1 MATADVVIGTQHGDD
16 CTCRK
21 LDPFEVSITPVIVNC
36 HCPGQ
41 DERPCTDDVTG
52 RITITWPRP
61 HAGLYATPGAP
72 LVCSGIRVCD
82 AETGEE
88 FVDGVRLTL
97 DLGTPTNWTPAQPIF
112 AEVTRVVADDRL
124 AQSHAF
130 PCDVVTGETADDAR
144 CSDCEITLG
153 QYEAWRTDGGI
164 SCRTFRYEVAEM
176 RIAPAGPGAEVSTEV
191 LEETVGVLEAFVNH
205 VQSSDSYP
213 TKDGC
218 GDELTIDCL
227 HHAITCVRQ
236 AAA

>member
-1 MATADVVIGTQHGDD
+1 MATADVVIGTEHGPR
-16 CTCRK
+16 CTCRR
-21 LDPFEVSITPVIVNC
+21 LDPVSVSYTPVIIDR

-41 DERPCTDDVTG
+41 DEYPRTDDIAG

-72 LVCSGIRVCD
+72 LVCSGIRVYD

-97 DLGTPTNWTPAQPIF
+97 DLGTPTSWTPDQPIF

-153 QYEAWRTDGGI
+153 QYEAWRTNGGI
-164 SCRTFRYEVAEM
+164 SYSTFRYAVAEM
-176 RIAPAGPGAEVSTEV
+176 RVAE
-191 LEETVGVLEAFVNH
+191 A
-205 VQSSDSYP
+205 
-213 TKDGC
+213 
-218 GDELTIDCL
+218 
-227 HHAITCVRQ
+227 
-236 AAA
+236 